1 MSWLSDLAGKA
12 ENILN
17 KIDQN
22 AANVLKSDNEQ
33 LIEVTSKCDENLVSP
48 LPKKTN
54 PSISAGYMKLTRT
67 PKKLVGPGKAQDTDI
82 NKGENSEKNSLNV
95 SKEEVPSSLSNASN
109 SSRRSSWSS
118 RTEGVTVIEYP
129 IQAAQ
134 TFQTVTTST
143 EITKPVHSTQSNPTT
158 DIERA
163 ADKIVLAQV
172 KLERDQFK
180 MNFDELKMNFDEL
193 SKQVANNNTDELIAN
208 LEKACNDLAAERDQI
223 REKAEAAQS
232 TSNKSISEL
241 ETTVSKLH
249 RSEQDLY
256 EKLNWASSEKEQA
269 VLELQQY
276 RSRAQ
281 HTLQLKDQ
289 LIVDLKGAGAVTAD
303 SDRLNE
309 SQFENL
315 AVLKAERESLLNEV
329 KMLTNQAER
338 QKQNVSILE
347 NRCYDLE
354 LRLKEREEQL
364 SSSIQQER
372 LRCFQLEDQLQ
383 VRTKELNA
391 AREEMTRQQTNY
403 SLKIHER

>member
-1 MSWLSDLAGKA
+1 M
-12 ENILN
+12 
-17 KIDQN
+17 
-22 AANVLKSDNEQ
+22 
-33 LIEVTSKCDENLVSP
+33 
-48 LPKKTN
+48 TN
-54 PSISAGYMKLTRT
+54 
-67 PKKLVGPGKAQDTDI
+67 
-82 NKGENSEKNSLNV
+82 
-95 SKEEVPSSLSNASN
+95 
-109 SSRRSSWSS
+109 
-118 RTEGVTVIEYP
+118 
-129 IQAAQ
+129 
-134 TFQTVTTST
+134 
-143 EITKPVHSTQSNPTT
+143 
-158 DIERA
+158 
-163 ADKIVLAQV
+163 
-172 KLERDQFK
+172 
-180 MNFDELKMNFDEL
+180 
-193 SKQVANNNTDELIAN
+193 ELIAN

-256 EKLNWASSEKEQA
+256 EKLNWASSEKKQA

-289 LIVDLKGAGAVTAD
+289 LIDDLKGAGAATAE

-309 SQFENL
+309 SQWDTFENL
-315 AVLKAERESLLNEV
+315 QVLKAERESLLNEV
-329 KMLTNQAER
+329 KMLTNQMER